1 VQLLQVVAQAALEP
15 QTPLLV
21 HQSFMV
27 VEAVAERELVPAQ
40 LV

>member
-1 VQLLQVVAQAALEP
+1 MQQLQVVAQAVLEP

-21 HQSFMV
+21 HQSFMAAAV
-27 VEAVAERELVPAQ
+27 VAERELVPAQ